1 MKITN
6 IITHSRM
13 LNNSTLLL
21 LLVLLNTLPGHA
33 QTNTKKAAIH
43 FKKHVICPQFI
54 AEGAAVGDVNNDGRE
69 DILAGNYW
77 WEAPQWNRH
86 LLHVDTLDPV
96 PGYSTTF
103 INYCMDVNRDGWN
116 DLIRFDQP
124 GGICRWY
131 ENSKNKAG
139 LWRGYTILTNA
150 GMESPALA
158 DVDGDGRLDLVC
170 NDILAKQV
178 IWLQSPVIKNDT
190 VWQRH
195 IISND
200 SVKATDRYT
209 HGLGWGD
216 VNKDGRNDVIIKT
229 GWWESPA
236 DVTAAGWVFHA
247 ANLGADCANMFAY
260 DVDEDGDQDIISSS
274 AHQYGIWWH
283 EQITGTAG
291 NSSWVTHEISKL
303 FSQSHCLAMVDI
315 NGDGYP
321 DPVTG
326 KRYLAHQDGH
336 DPGSYEPSVL
346 YWFEYIPGKH
356 PQWIPHQIDDDSGI
370 GNSITVKD
378 INRDGL
384 PDIIVSNKK
393 GVFFFEQLK

>member
-1 MKITN
+1 M
-6 IITHSRM
+6 
-13 LNNSTLLL
+13 LLL
-21 LLVLLNTLPGHA
+21 LLLASLAVNA
-33 QTNTKKAAIH
+33 QTNKKRATVH
-43 FKKHVICPQFI
+43 FKKHVICSQFI

-86 LLHVDTLDPV
+86 LLHADTLDPV
-96 PGYSTTF
+96 PGYSTSF
-103 INYCMDVNRDGWN
+103 INYCMDVNRDGWS

-131 ENSKNKAG
+131 ENPKNKAG

-150 GMESPALA
+150 GIESPAFA
-158 DVDGDGRLDLVC
+158 DVDRDGRMDLVC
-170 NDILAKQV
+170 NDVIIKQV
-178 IWLQSPVIKNDT
+178 MWLQPPVIKNDT

-200 SVKATDRYT
+200 SVRATDRYT

-216 VNKDGRNDVIIKT
+216 VNKDGRKDAIIKT

-236 DVTAAGWVFHA
+236 DVTAAGWAFHA
-247 ANLGADCANMFAY
+247 ADLGADCANMFAY
-260 DVDEDGDQDIISSS
+260 DVDDDGDQDIISSS

-291 NSSWVTHEISKL
+291 NNSWVTHEICKL
-303 FSQSHCLAMVDI
+303 FSQSHCLAMEDM

-321 DPVTG
+321 DLVTG
-326 KRYLAHQDGH
+326 KRYLAHQDGR

-346 YWFEYIPGKH
+346 YWFEYVPGKH
-356 PQWIPHQIDDDSGI
+356 PEWIPHQIDDASGI

-378 INRDGL
+378 INGDRL
-384 PDIIVSNKK
+384 PDIIVANKK

>member
-1 MKITN
+1 MEIKS

-13 LNNSTLLL
+13 LYNVVL
-21 LLVLLNTLPGHA
+21 LLVLLASLAGHA
-33 QTNTKKAAIH
+33 QTNTKRAAIN
-43 FKKHVICPQFI
+43 FKKHIICTQFI
-54 AEGAAVGDVNNDGRE
+54 AEGAAVGDVNNDGRI

-77 WEAPQWNRH
+77 WEAPHWNRH
-86 LLHVDTLDPV
+86 LLHGDTLDPV
-96 PGYSTTF
+96 TGYSTSF
-103 INYCMDVNRDGWN
+103 INYCMDVNGDGWS

-131 ENSKNKAG
+131 QNPKNKAG

-150 GMESPALA
+150 GIESPVFA
-158 DVDGDGRLDLVC
+158 DVDRDGRMDLVC
-170 NDILAKQV
+170 NDVITKQV

-190 VWQRH
+190 VWLRH

-200 SVKATDRYT
+200 SVRATDRYT

-216 VNKDGRNDVIIKT
+216 VNKDGRRDVIIKT

-236 DVTAAGWVFHA
+236 DVTADGWVFHA

-291 NSSWVTHEISKL
+291 NNNWVTHKISKL
-303 FSQSHCLAMVDI
+303 FSQSHCLAMEDI
-315 NGDGYP
+315 NGDSYP
-321 DPVTG
+321 DLVTG

-336 DPGSYEPSVL
+336 DPGPYEPSVL
-346 YWFEYIPGKH
+346 YWFEYVPGKH
-356 PQWIPHQIDDDSGI
+356 PEWIPHQIDDASGI

-378 INRDGL
+378 INGDRL
-384 PDIIVSNKK
+384 PDIIVANKK